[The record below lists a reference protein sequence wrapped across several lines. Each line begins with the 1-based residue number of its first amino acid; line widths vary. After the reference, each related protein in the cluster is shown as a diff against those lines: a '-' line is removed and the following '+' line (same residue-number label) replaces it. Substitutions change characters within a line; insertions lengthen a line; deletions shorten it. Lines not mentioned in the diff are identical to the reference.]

1 MDGNYDNSARSMNRR
16 PGPGP
21 IIMTIIG
28 VGALA
33 WLVAGQGRGQSPP
46 TVLPTPRVVTPRGD
60 LAADEQSTIA
70 LFEQAA
76 PSVVFV
82 SPMELRT
89 DFFGLN
95 VFEVPAGTGSG
106 FVWDR
111 HGHIVT
117 NYHVIRRA
125 SGYRVT
131 LSDGRSYDAELVGVH
146 PEKDL
151 AVLRIDAPPDTLIPV
166 PLGRSN
172 DLRVGQK
179 VFAIGNPF
187 GLDHTLTTGV
197 VSALDRSID
206 TFGGRRID
214 GVIQTDAAINP
225 GNSGG
230 PLLDSAGRLIGVNAA
245 IYSRT
250 GDSAGIGFAIPVNT
264 VARYVP
270 DLIAYG
276 RVIQP
281 GLGVRIFADAI
292 ARRNDILGVLLRD
305 VPADSAAGRAGL
317 RGTRRRR
324 ADGAI
329 LLGDVIV
336 AVNGDPIEN
345 EDDLFNAFDTFDVG
359 DQAEITY
366 VRDGKRRTIP
376 IVLQALD

>member
-1 MDGNYDNSARSMNRR
+1 MTHR

-21 IIMTIIG
+21 IIITIIG

-33 WLVAGQGRGQSPP
+33 WLVAGQGGIQSRP
-46 TVLPTPRVVTPRGD
+46 TAAPTPRVVSPRGD

-95 VFEVPAGTGSG
+95 VFEVPVGTGSG

-111 HGHIVT
+111 DGHIVT
-117 NYHVIRRA
+117 NYHVIQRA
-125 SGYRVT
+125 SGYSVT
-131 LSDGRSYDAELVGVH
+131 LSDGQTYDAGLVGAY
-146 PEKDL
+146 PDKDL
-151 AVLRIDAPPDTLIPV
+151 AVLHIDAPADELVPV
-166 PLGRSN
+166 PLGDSS

-187 GLDHTLTTGV
+187 GLDHSLTTGV

-230 PLLDSAGRLIGVNAA
+230 PLLDSAGRLIGMNSA

-264 VARYVP
+264 VSRYVP
-270 DLIAYG
+270 ELIAHG
-276 RVIQP
+276 RVTRS
-281 GLGVRIFADAI
+281 GLGVVTFSDAI
-292 ARRNDILGVLLRD
+292 ARRNHIDGVLLRY
-305 VPADSAAGRAGL
+305 VPADSAGARAGL

-329 LLGDVIV
+329 LRGDVIV
-336 AVNGDPIEN
+336 AVNGKPIEN
-345 EDDLFNAFDTFDVG
+345 EDDLLNAFDTYGVG
-359 DQAEITY
+359 DGVEITY
-366 VRDGKRRTIP
+366 VREGRRRTVP

>member
-1 MDGNYDNSARSMNRR
+1 MNRR

-21 IIMTIIG
+21 IIVTVIG

-33 WLVAGQGRGQSPP
+33 WLVAGQGGRQSPP
-46 TVLPTPRVVTPRGD
+46 TVPPTPRVVSPRGD
-60 LAADEQSTIA
+60 LAADEQSTIE

-111 HGHIVT
+111 DGHIVT
-117 NYHVIRRA
+117 NYHVIQRA
-125 SGYRVT
+125 SGGVTVT
-131 LSDGRSYDAELVGVH
+131 LSDGQTYDAQVVGAY

-151 AVLRIDAPPDTLIPV
+151 AVLRIDAPADALIPV
-166 PLGRSN
+166 PLGSST

-187 GLDHTLTTGV
+187 GLDHSLTTGV
-197 VSALDRSID
+197 VSALGRSID

-230 PLLDSAGRLIGVNAA
+230 PLLDSAGRLIGMNSA

-250 GDSAGIGFAIPVNT
+250 GDSAGVGFAIPVNT
-264 VARYVP
+264 VSRWVP
-270 DLIAYG
+270 ELIAHG
-276 RVIQP
+276 RVIRS
-281 GLGVRIFADAI
+281 GLGVVTFSDAI
-292 ARRNDILGVLLRD
+292 ARRNHIDGVLLRY
-305 VPADSAAGRAGL
+305 VPADSAAARAGL
-317 RGTRRRR
+317 RGPQRRR

-329 LLGDVIV
+329 LRGDVIV
-336 AVNGDPIEN
+336 AVNGEPIEN
-345 EDDLFNAFDTFDVG
+345 EDDLFNAFDAFGVG
-359 DQAEITY
+359 DEVEITY
-366 VRDGKRRTIP
+366 VREGRRRTVP

>member
-1 MDGNYDNSARSMNRR
+1 MNRR

-33 WLVAGQGRGQSPP
+33 WLVAGQGSGQSPP
-46 TVLPTPRVVTPRGD
+46 TVPPTPRVVTPRGD
-60 LAADEQSTIA
+60 LAADELSTIE
-70 LFEQAA
+70 LFEKAA

-82 SPMELRT
+82 SPMALRT

-111 HGHIVT
+111 DGHIVT
-117 NYHVIRRA
+117 NYHVIQGA
-125 SGYRVT
+125 SRSSVT
-131 LSDGRSYDAELVGVH
+131 LSDGRTYDAEVVGKY
-146 PEKDL
+146 PAKDL
-151 AVLRIDAPPDTLIPV
+151 AVLHIDAPPDSLIPV
-166 PLGRSN
+166 PLGSSSN
-172 DLRVGQK
+172 LRVGQK

-264 VARYVP
+264 VSRYVP
-270 DLIAYG
+270 ELIADG
-276 RVIQP
+276 RVIRP
-281 GLGVRIFADAI
+281 GLGVGLFPDAF
-292 ARRNDILGVLLRD
+292 ARRNSISGVLLWD
-305 VPADSAAGRAGL
+305 VPAESAADRAGL
-317 RGTRRRR
+317 RGTKRRR

-329 LLGDVIV
+329 RLGDVIV

-345 EDDLFNAFDTFDVG
+345 EDDLCNAFDTFGVG
-359 DQAEITY
+359 DEVEITY
-366 VRDGKRRTIP
+366 VREGRRRTIP

>member
-1 MDGNYDNSARSMNRR
+1 MNRR

-33 WLVAGQGRGQSPP
+33 WLVAGQGSGQSPP
-46 TVLPTPRVVTPRGD
+46 TVPPTPRVVTPRGD
-60 LAADEQSTIA
+60 LAADEQSTIE
-70 LFEQAA
+70 LFERAA

-82 SPMELRT
+82 SPMELRS

-106 FVWDR
+106 FVWD
-111 HGHIVT
+111 HDGHIVT
-117 NYHVIRRA
+117 NYHVIQRA
-125 SGYRVT
+125 SGYSVT
-131 LSDGRSYDAELVGVH
+131 LSDGKTYDARLVGAY

-151 AVLRIDAPPDTLIPV
+151 AVLHIDVPADELVPV
-166 PLGRSN
+166 ALGDSS

-187 GLDHTLTTGV
+187 GLDHSLTTGV

-245 IYSRT
+245 IYSRS
-250 GDSAGIGFAIPVNT
+250 GDSAGIGFAIPVNI
-264 VARYVP
+264 VSRYVP
-270 DLIAYG
+270 ELIAHG
-276 RVIQP
+276 RVIRR
-281 GLGVRIFADAI
+281 GLGVVPFSDAF
-292 ARRNDILGVLLRD
+292 ARRNGILGVLLRY
-305 VPADSAAGRAGL
+305 VPADSAAARAGL
-317 RGTRRRR
+317 RGIRRRR

-329 LLGDVIV
+329 LRGDVIV
-336 AVNGDPIEN
+336 AVNGELIEN
-345 EDDLFNAFDTFDVG
+345 EDDLFNAFDTFGVG
-359 DQAEITY
+359 DEVEITY